1 MFEKVLINIDMRD
14 ILNTLNIITETNL
27 GKGPLN
33 AKIGQG
39 SDTGWRIDKFIETI
53 RAGLPFETNTGE
65 SVIIEPSEADELLQQ
80 FADEGKITTDNIKLE
95 TGDTIRLTTLVKSHY
110 FLGKNNKRPDASE
123 DGSTEDEVSKETAL
137 LKPSQIGITDY
148 DIPANKLGQEIV
160 NNDALNSTE
169 YGRVVVQMA
178 IDIMEGKDPSIPD
191 DVPSRI
197 RASIHDYAGE
207 YLGVLALIEGKS
219 DFPRRKGFEDWLGGS
234 VGELTINFP
243 SSANTNIADS
253 FAAIKNTN
261 TNHTI
266 NISSKG
272 KGGGASPSI
281 SGLKIPDH
289 IKENSEF
296 EPSVKFIEICQSDAP
311 IPMPKTIS
319 QCFYAMNVLARYVPD
334 AIPDQ
339 FKSFLPWND
348 QTIDEAIESYK
359 AFKTKNPIELEEYAS
374 LWADID
380 FKKPS
385 ADGSKLSYVVKKAV
399 MEAVNEGRALPEF
412 QQVILEILD
421 MNFIQQYADVSST
434 KGPKIMTF
442 ATQWPAKLDGK
453 VSLMSK
459 SGAPDPTKG
468 GFSFKLANTPP
479 KTVLD
484 EPSDGGDGEEV
495 KMNDIPK
502 DLEKTATNITR
513 GGRKE
518 LDDIFSKRL
527 SEYSLA
533 GRQKRITKR
542 DFR

>member
-1 MFEKVLINIDMRD
+1 MNTDIRN
-14 ILNTLNIITETNL
+14 ILNLLNEDVTLSASQINKYQE
-27 GKGPLN
+27 
-33 AKIGQG
+33 
-39 SDTGWRIDKFIETI
+39 RFDKFIEMI
-53 RAGLPFETNTGE
+53 RTGMTFYTVDRE
-65 SVIIEPSEADELLQQ
+65 EVIAEPSEADRFQGLKDEDQ
-80 FADEGKITTDNIKLE
+80 FKGGLKLKLE
-95 TGDTIRLTTLVKSHY
+95 TGDEIPLSKLLKTPD
-110 FLGKNNKRPDASE
+110 LGGQAIVGQDEGDA
-123 DGSTEDEVSKETAL
+123 TEEVGKETAL

-160 NNDALNSTE
+160 NNDTLNSTE
-169 YGRVVVQMA
+169 YGKVVVQMA
-178 IDIMEGKDPSIPD
+178 IDIMEGKNPIISD
-191 DVPSRI
+191 DVPARI

-207 YLGVLALIEGKS
+207 YLGVLALIEGTS
-219 DFPRRKGFEDWLGGS
+219 RFPRRKGFEDWLGGS

-272 KGGGASPSI
+272 KGGGAPPSI

-289 IKENSEF
+289 IKENPEF
-296 EPSVKFIEICQSDAP
+296 EASVKFIEICQSDAP

-334 AIPDQ
+334 AIPDE

-421 MNFIQQYADVSST
+421 MNFIQQYADVST
-434 KGPKIMTF
+434 GKGPKIMTF

-484 EPSDGGDGEEV
+484 EPSDSGDGEEV
-495 KMNDIPK
+495 KMNDIPTDLAK
-502 DLEKTATNITR
+502 DAKKIAD
-513 GGRKE
+513 RKP
-518 LDDIFSKRL
+518 LNTDDAFAKPKPVNNP
-527 SEYSLA
+527 A
-533 GRQKRITKR
+533 GREKR
-542 DFR
+542 